1 MLQGGALVGLVALA
15 VAVIDVEVTF
25 TEETDR
31 VISLV
36 FE

>member
-1 MLQGGALVGLVALA
+1 MLQGGVLVGLVALA
-15 VAVIDVEVTF
+15 VAMTDVEVTF